1 MILRIFR
8 IRSICPEGLRTNSV
22 VLQLKRYMASVAIA
36 KIVTISI
43 PLPCAKRKLS
53 IKVLGRLPEVSKNL

>member
-1 MILRIFR
+1 M
-8 IRSICPEGLRTNSV
+8 
-22 VLQLKRYMASVAIA
+22 LQLQRYMASVAIA

-43 PLPCAKRKLS
+43 PLPCAKRKLG